1 MTNTPIQYHGLRIF
15 IVLQLVQNHGLKWRD
30 ASASCNKRQRIF
42 VYNLWRNNKHS
53 QWRQKLNLIPKLQTI
68 QILNTLA
75 IRHYIHQKFE
85 SVIFI
90 WRATNRVWPAQTISV
105 WQSDGNIL
113 ATFEL
118 QSIGLN

>member
-53 QWRQKLNLIPKLQTI
+53 QWRPKPNLIPKLQTI

-75 IRHYIHQKFE
+75 IRHYIHPKFK
-85 SVIFI
+85 SVSIF
-90 WRATNRVWPAQTISV
+90 WRATNIVWTAPTIGV
-105 WQSDGNIL
+105 APNDR
-113 ATFEL
+113 
-118 QSIGLN
+118 